1 MSCGQYAAM
10 LGFYAPYV
18 YICKR
23 AELNGASSDDAAMLL
38 SLIGARAC
46 VRAHTCAG
54 ITNTAGRVVYGWL
67 ADRQWVSSQTLVNMS
82 MLMVAVANCAL
93 AATAAYVC
101 AVVYALVFGFIVGRV
116 SMKCCM
122 LTLPHSIVPVTHI
135 SRARRAGGRRAI
147 DECLWSVV
155 RVSRRGTDIRLAD
168 GR

>member
-1 MSCGQYAAM
+1 VSVECVRCECVQRMSCSQYAAM

-23 AELNGASSDDAAMLL
+23 AELNGASSDDAAILL

-46 VRAHTCAG
+46 VRTHTCAG

-116 SMKCCM
+116 SVKCCM
-122 LTLPHSIVPVTHI
+122 HIAAQHRSCHSHQSCSS
-135 SRARRAGGRRAI
+135 SRWASG
-147 DECLWSVV
+147 D
-155 RVSRRGTDIRLAD
+155 
-168 GR
+168 